1 MIAHGLLSFSSH
13 LHTPA
18 QLRYHWQPPGGG
30 NNKLPDLCS
39 GWILLENVT
48 QVYGP
53 ISSQVSSS
61 HQSQAMETI

>member
-13 LHTPA
+13 LPSC